1 MSVQPFSNDYFAN
14 EREAQPPRT
23 SIIAMAGGFVLAL
36 FLVLAQFPLLV
47 SAGLWL
53 LGLALFFIAYA
64 IIAHRLFKTSKWETA
79 IAGQALGVVGLITLL
94 LASIA

>member
-1 MSVQPFSNDYFAN
+1 MSAQPFSNDYFAN
-14 EREAQPPRT
+14 EDQTQPPRT
-23 SIIAMAGGFVLAL
+23 SIVTMAVGFILAL

-64 IIAHRLFKTSKWETA
+64 FIARRFFKTSKWETA

-94 LASIA
+94 MAAIG